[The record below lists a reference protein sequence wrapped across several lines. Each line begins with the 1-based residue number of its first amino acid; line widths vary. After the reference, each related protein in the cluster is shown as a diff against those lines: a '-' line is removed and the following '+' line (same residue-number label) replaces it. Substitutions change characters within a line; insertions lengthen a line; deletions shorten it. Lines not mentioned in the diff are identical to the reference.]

1 MTHISPTASSP
12 PLSGY
17 LLGLVG
23 VMIFAATLPMT
34 HIALG
39 GFSPAFITFGRA
51 FGAALITG
59 AALIAL
65 RRPLPR
71 ANRWQLFAAGLLL
84 AYGFPGF
91 SSIAMQTVPASH
103 GGIVLGILPLMT
115 ASFAALFGGEKPG
128 LLFWTFGIAGAAL
141 VVSFSLSGADINPGI
156 GDLWLGLAALSAS
169 CGYVISGKIART
181 MPGWEVIAWS
191 LLFIAPISLVG
202 TIWSLIDGGILTPN
216 AAQYAGFGYLTAFS
230 MVLGFVFWN
239 RGLALGGI
247 ARVGQVQLLQ
257 SFFTIAFSAVLLGE
271 AITPVKLAYAFA
283 VGLVVWMGRK
293 AKVG

>member
-1 MTHISPTASSP
+1 MTPISPTAPTP
-12 PLSGY
+12 PLTGY

-39 GFSPAFITFGRA
+39 GFSPSFITFGRA

-59 AALIAL
+59 LALLGL
-65 RRPLPR
+65 RRSVPV
-71 ANRWQLFAAGLLL
+71 ANRRQLFAAGLLL

-128 LLFWTFGIAGAAL
+128 LLFWGFGIAGAAL
-141 VVSFSLSGADINPGI
+141 VVSFSLSGADITPGI
-156 GDLWLGLAALSAS
+156 GDLWLALAALSAS
-169 CGYVISGKIART
+169 CGYVISGKISRS

-191 LLFIAPISLVG
+191 LVFVAPISLVG
-202 TIWSLIDGGILTPN
+202 TIWSLLQGGVSAPD
-216 AAQYAGFGYLTAFS
+216 AAEYAGFGYLTGFS

-257 SFFTIAFSAVLLGE
+257 SFFTIAFSAALLGE
-271 AITPVKLAYAFA
+271 AVTPVKLAYAFA
-283 VGLVVWMGRK
+283 VGLVVWLGRK